1 MALLDK
7 MKFWKKEE
15 EPLETPEGFGALE
28 EKVPDEEPGRLPG
41 EGAGFPGGEPGVP
54 GPALPPIEGG
64 ETELPPELQGIDRQP
79 PTQARAPIQQVPTQ
93 APPQHQMEVISA
105 KLDAIKASL
114 DNINIRLERIERATP
129 HGQEQAQQ
137 WYK

>member
-15 EPLETPEGFGALE
+15 EPLAPPEGFGALE
-28 EKVPDEEPGRLPG
+28 EEPGRLPG
-41 EGAGFPGGEPGVP
+41 EGAEFPGGEPGVP
-54 GPALPPIEGG
+54 GPALPPIEGTEQ
-64 ETELPPELQGIDRQP
+64 ETGLPPELQGVDRQP

-93 APPQHQMEVISA
+93 VPPQHQMEVISA

>member
-28 EKVPDEEPGRLPG
+28 EEPGRLPG
-41 EGAGFPGGEPGVP
+41 EGADFPGGEPGVP
-54 GPALPPIEGG
+54 GPALPPMEGPEPG
-64 ETELPPELQGIDRQP
+64 AETGLPPELQGVDRQP
-79 PTQARAPIQQVPTQ
+79 PTQARAPVQQVPTQ

-114 DNINIRLERIERATP
+114 DNINIRLERIERVT
-129 HGQEQAQQ
+129 HGQEQPQQ

>member
-15 EPLETPEGFGALE
+15 EPLGTPEGFGALE
-28 EKVPDEEPGRLPG
+28 EGPGRLPG
-41 EGAGFPGGEPGVP
+41 EGAEFPGGEPGVP
-54 GPALPPIEGG
+54 GPALPPLEGG
-64 ETELPPELQGIDRQP
+64 ETGAETGLPPELQGVDRQP
-79 PTQARAPIQQVPTQ
+79 PTQVRAPIQQVPTQ

-105 KLDAIKASL
+105 KLDAIKTSL